1 VSEPTVDVR
10 AVARILEEIAGLLE
24 LKGENPFKVRAYE
37 NAARALDGLTE
48 DLGGIIEAGT
58 LTEVPGIGE
67 GIALRIVELWKT
79 GRMVFH
85 EDLLQA
91 IPPGYVEM
99 VRIPGLG
106 AKRVRLL
113 GEKLESARLL
123 TIALANGL
131 AFLLLVGAMLP
142 ISGGHLNPA
151 VTFAAMLARKFDVT
165 KGILYIVVQ
174 CAGAVAGAL
183 LLTIIIPAGTHGNLG
198 AHGLGARVSV
208 AGGLTAEIVLTFM
221 LVSAVMATTMG
232 GSRPVALGLAAIGL
246 ASTLGYLFA
255 VPLTGGSMN
264 PARSFGPAFVTGVW
278 KDHWIFWIGPLV
290 GGALAA
296 FAHQALARAD
306 RRR

>member
-1 VSEPTVDVR
+1 MARTAALHRNGMFTLTLRSPATTLKAELASADVR
-10 AVARILEEIAGLLE
+10 
-24 LKGENPFKVRAYE
+24 
-37 NAARALDGLTE
+37 RAL
-48 DLGGIIEAGT
+48 LGEFLGTLLFVLLGAGT
-58 LTEVPGIGE
+58 MIM
-67 GIALRIVELWKT
+67 T
-79 GRMVFH
+79 G
-85 EDLLQA
+85 
-91 IPPGYVEM
+91 G
-99 VRIPGLG
+99 
-106 AKRVRLL
+106 LL

-131 AFLLLVGAMLP
+131 AFLLLVAAMLP

-151 VTFAAMLARKFDVT
+151 VTFAAMLARKVDVT
-165 KGILYIVVQ
+165 RGVMYIIVQ

-183 LLTIIIPAGTHGNLG
+183 LLTVIIPAGTHGNLG
-198 AHGLGARVSV
+198 AHGLGFRVSM

-232 GSRPVALGLAAIGL
+232 GSRPAALGLAAIGL

-296 FAHQALARAD
+296 FVHQALARAE